1 MAWALIVE
9 SARANPS
16 ARRIAACRAPSA
28 SRIAACFAPSATR
41 IADAFLPA
49 ASVTEARRVGSAFS
63 CGLREPL
70 ARGRQPEN
78 DAWAGGL
85 FEPPQPEDVQALVL
99 RDDVDDRAE
108 REDQNDDEDPD
119 RDEGHIH

>member
-41 IADAFLPA
+41 IADALFPS
-49 ASVTEARRVGSAFS
+49 ASVTEARRVRSAVS
-63 CGLREPL
+63 CRFMASWTSRWRQFLNLDVRHLHTSAVRDVVEPYAYL
-70 ARGRQPEN
+70 LVDLLP
-78 DAWAGGL
+78 L
-85 FEPPQPEDVQALVL
+85 SED
-99 RDDVDDRAE
+99 
-108 REDQNDDEDPD
+108 
-119 RDEGHIH
+119 